1 MEKFSFSTI
10 MNADGVIYVTCY
22 PKYVL
27 VRNVTLLLDFSVQNL
42 AQKNSPITNNSPA
55 LSLYSVKQSKTNS
68 T

>member
-1 MEKFSFSTI
+1 

-42 AQKNSPITNNSPA
+42 AQKNSPISNIQYNSP
-55 LSLYSVKQSKTNS
+55 LSLYSVKPE
-68 T
+68 